1 VAYIPVDY
9 DPDFGDGRFGDPNQ
23 PSPLPSPPLPRAAD
37 PTGVWGD
44 PEAVGLA
51 NLSTAIAPVLGGAGR
66 AIAGDIGDIASGI
79 WNSLSIPAYLEQEN
93 RLLGRTTETG
103 LPDMT
108 PAQAAQFALMHV
120 AGAAPAGTLSAGL
133 RRGPGGRVPLPGEL
147 PGDPLAEL
155 GPPPG
160 MGHNQPPEG
169 IVPPSRAPVPQTS
182 EAPFD
187 VVANGENLGDRL
199 RSEHLARGDD
209 ALPLSGARMPVTPPP
224 HIQSSGD
231 VAGLVNRYADLAQE
245 GEAAKNWYL
254 ESGRAIANASN
265 DLETAGKFT
274 SAIARTSPQ
283 TDVAA
288 NLTHAITLHN
298 QAMVGD
304 PLSAGRF
311 PAAMGADV
319 ERYYYGNDP
328 VTGEKI
334 APFHNAL
341 DVGWNA
347 DFPHTY
353 VNDVWNMRAMEY
365 PGKGGDLYD
374 STPTLGQHNF
384 TRIIADQAL
393 DEIERRTGQRWDPRE
408 LQAATWAAI
417 KSREENLPLSQTA
430 MNYANG
436 LERNMA
442 QASWEAAPGLTS
454 GHLPEFHTAP
464 MADRQAFHDD
474 IRSVLVDPQG
484 NDIIHRHL
492 GLLTGQSFDAPG
504 YFRSNVA
511 PGTQAPAA
519 VGQAPGGYK
528 LGVDPASRDLMNA
541 GEAVRGLLLR
551 QDAFSWLK
559 PSYSAGL
566 ANKDLS
572 QANMADMRIG
582 RPLTMDE
589 AANVGNKMQEL
600 TGSDFFSPIA
610 TRQGYRLYN
619 VPGVTGLTNRD
630 FWGKV
635 RELAASDLHPDAD
648 IVNARADGNYVE
660 NDWSKGSE
668 AGGQNFIGEIR
679 RTGRP
684 DVQRA
689 TAELLATL
697 GPRVQQ
703 VEERWAQTHGWTP
716 NRASRIWDN
725 PIIQGY
731 AGAVVPN
738 PPRPWVQRPAP
749 RSSGPP
755 LFSVVPGG
763 AIPSNPAQAPQPP
776 PNLIPVDHDPFAGE
790 PPAFFMPGR

>member
-1 VAYIPVDY
+1 MSEVRDPTLIPVDH
-9 DPDFGDGRFGDPNQ
+9 DPW
-23 PSPLPSPPLPRAAD
+23 AD
-37 PTGVWGD
+37 PSALRWDLVGALAGTGQSGYFWGD
-44 PEAVGLA
+44 PEAVGAA
-51 NLSTAIAPVLGGAGR
+51 NLSSAIAPVVRGAGQ
-66 AIAGDIGDIASGI
+66 AIAGDIGDIAKGVY
-79 WNSLSIPAYLEQEN
+79 NSLSIPAYLEQEN

-103 LPDMT
+103 LPDMS
-108 PAQAAQFALMHV
+108 PQEAAKFGLMHI

-133 RRGPGGRVPLPGEL
+133 RRGGRVPLPGEL

-155 GPPPG
+155 GPAPG
-160 MGHNQPPEG
+160 IGHNQPPEG
-169 IVPPSRAPVPQTS
+169 IVPPSAAVPP
-182 EAPFD
+182 AGPPPFD
-187 VVANGENLGDRL
+187 AMAAGESLGDQL
-199 RSEHLARGDD
+199 RRQHLARGDD
-209 ALPLSGARMPVTPPP
+209 ALPLSGAKMPVTPPT
-224 HIQSSGD
+224 HIQTPED
-231 VAGLVNRYADLAQE
+231 VSGLVNRYADLAQE

-283 TDVAA
+283 TDVAS

-341 DVGWNA
+341 DVGWNP

-353 VNDVWNMRAMEY
+353 VNDVWNMRGMEY
-365 PGKGGDLYD
+365 PGKGGKLYD
-374 STPTLGQHNF
+374 ETPTLGQHNF

-393 DEIERRTGQRWDPRE
+393 DELERRTGQRWEPQE
-408 LQAATWAAI
+408 LQAAAWAAI

-430 MNYANG
+430 MNYASG
-436 LERNMA
+436 LNRNMA
-442 QASWEAAPGLTS
+442 QSSWEAAPGLTS
-454 GHLPEFHTAP
+454 GHLPEFHTAS
-464 MADRQAFHDD
+464 MADRQAYHDD
-474 IRSVLVDPQG
+474 IRSVLVDDQG

-492 GLLTGQSFDAPG
+492 GLLTGPSFDAPG
-504 YFRSNVA
+504 YFRGNVA

-541 GEAVRGLLLR
+541 GEATRALLLR
-551 QDAFSWLK
+551 QDALAWLK
-559 PSYSAGL
+559 PSYSAAL

-589 AANVGNKMQEL
+589 AGAVGNKMQEL

-610 TRQGYRLYN
+610 TQQGYRLYN

-635 RELAASDLHPDAD
+635 RELASSDLHPDAD
-648 IVNARADGNYVE
+648 IVHARADGNYVE
-660 NDWSKGSE
+660 NDWRKGDQ

-697 GPRVQQ
+697 GPRIQQ

-731 AGAVVPN
+731 GNAVVPN

-749 RSSGPP
+749 RGSAPP
-755 LFSVVPGG
+755 LFSTAPVG
-763 AIPSNPAQAPQPP
+763 AAPSPDYQTV
-776 PNLIPVDHDPFAGE
+776 PVDHDPFAT
-790 PPAFFMPGR
+790 PW

>member
-1 VAYIPVDY
+1 
-9 DPDFGDGRFGDPNQ
+9 
-23 PSPLPSPPLPRAAD
+23 
-37 PTGVWGD
+37 
-44 PEAVGLA
+44 
-51 NLSTAIAPVLGGAGR
+51 
-66 AIAGDIGDIASGI
+66 
-79 WNSLSIPAYLEQEN
+79 
-93 RLLGRTTETG
+93 
-103 LPDMT
+103 
-108 PAQAAQFALMHV
+108 
-120 AGAAPAGTLSAGL
+120 
-133 RRGPGGRVPLPGEL
+133 
-147 PGDPLAEL
+147 
-155 GPPPG
+155 
-160 MGHNQPPEG
+160 
-169 IVPPSRAPVPQTS
+169 
-182 EAPFD
+182 
-187 VVANGENLGDRL
+187 
-199 RSEHLARGDD
+199 
-209 ALPLSGARMPVTPPP
+209 
-224 HIQSSGD
+224 
-231 VAGLVNRYADLAQE
+231 
-245 GEAAKNWYL
+245 
-254 ESGRAIANASN
+254 
-265 DLETAGKFT
+265 
-274 SAIARTSPQ
+274 
-283 TDVAA
+283 
-288 NLTHAITLHN
+288 
-298 QAMVGD
+298 MVGD

-311 PAAMGADV
+311 PAAMGSDV

-341 DVGWNA
+341 DVGWNP

-353 VNDVWNMRAMEY
+353 VNDVWNMRGMEY
-365 PGKGGDLYD
+365 PGKGGKLYD
-374 STPTLGQHNF
+374 ETPTLGQHNF
-384 TRIIADQAL
+384 TRIIADQAA
-393 DEIERRTGQRWDPRE
+393 DEIERRTGQRWEPQE
-408 LQAATWAAI
+408 LQAAAWAAI

-430 MNYANG
+430 MNYASG

-454 GHLPEFHTAP
+454 GHLPEFHTAS
-464 MADRQAFHDD
+464 MADRQAYHDD
-474 IRSVLVDPQG
+474 IRSVLVDDQG

-492 GLLTGQSFDAPG
+492 GLLTGPSFDAPG
-504 YFRSNVA
+504 YFRGNVA

-559 PSYSAGL
+559 PSYSAAL

-589 AANVGNKMQEL
+589 AGDVGNKMQEL

-660 NDWSKGSE
+660 NDWSKRSE

-697 GPRVQQ
+697 GPRIQQ

-731 AGAVVPN
+731 GNAVVPN

-749 RSSGPP
+749 GGSAPP
-755 LFSVVPGG
+755 LFSIVPGG
-763 AIPSNPAQAPQPP
+763 AIPSNPAQAAQPP
-776 PNLIPVDHDPFAGE
+776 PDLIPVDHDPFAT
-790 PPAFFMPGR
+790 P